1 MEDRL
6 PHHTSNTMKG
16 KSLSKEEP
24 QEARSPA
31 VQVQVELDIIEEAI
45 EEVLISR
52 WDLVQE
58 NLKFKVWYWAWSIS
72 RGGYCSSMWAER
84 LAL

>member
-52 WDLVQE
+52 
-58 NLKFKVWYWAWSIS
+58 
-72 RGGYCSSMWAER
+72 
-84 LAL
+84 